1 MDLLEE
7 INSCNTMPE
16 LDNMRLKIIKE
27 TKDDVDLFRETQK
40 AFVKRKNKLKR
51 IPLSERSW

>member
-1 MDLLEE
+1 
-7 INSCNTMPE
+7 MPE